1 MASAVNSEKHR
12 RWTAPREDQSVM
24 IDPPLGDWSTLLV
37 ANRERSSKIDWGV
50 QGRPFRELRRTLR
63 SEAIRLAT
71 EYTANTLG
79 LSLPEMDLGA
89 ESNGPIVVSGH
100 QPEWFHPGVWAK
112 NFALSAAARSLNAV
126 PIQLVI
132 DNDLCQRTSILV
144 PCRDGDQVRFEA
156 VPFDNGQVAPWEEQ
170 TVESQELAST
180 FVERVGRVLEPW
192 DIQPLL
198 PTVWSETLETLNR
211 TGKWADALTQ
221 ARGQVERRW
230 GAGTLELPLS
240 QLCEL
245 DEFRWFACALLTR
258 LPELSAAYNRY
269 VADYRRTYRI
279 RNPTRPVPDLVRDG
293 DWLEAPF
300 WIWRTGHRHRERLFA
315 RQLPSRLELRAG
327 KEMIGS
333 IPLTPERSACC
344 AVDALRN
351 LSRQGWRLRTRA
363 LTTTW
368 FARLFLADL
377 FIHGIGG
384 SHYDEMTDRLMTEW
398 LGVPLL
404 PHTTVTATARLPLML
419 QSSRGTE
426 SSSSASGV
434 ADNSSWNAE
443 EAPLPDSDSQLRWLL
458 NDTRSNP
465 QRYVTARDDATHEL
479 LADRARLVVEQHEVE
494 SWPRARRLAPAQR
507 RRNAERYRQLR
518 SLNNQLSSLLE
529 PLRNR
534 LQQQRHL
541 TAENA
546 RAARVLNSR
555 EAAWCL
561 FPEETLRPFYTRF
574 FPAPA
579 S

>member
-1 MASAVNSEKHR
+1 MASAVNFEKHR
-12 RWTAPREDQSVM
+12 RWTAPREDQSVL
-24 IDPPLGDWSTLLV
+24 IDPPFGDWSTLL
-37 ANRERSSKIDWGV
+37 ATNRERGREIDWDV

-89 ESNGPIVVSGH
+89 ESNRPIIVSGH

-156 VPFDNGQVAPWEEQ
+156 VPFDNGLVAPWEEQ
-170 TVESQELAST
+170 SVESRDLAST
-180 FVERVGRVLEPW
+180 FAERVGRVLEPW

-198 PTVWSETLETLNR
+198 PTVWPETFETLKR

-245 DEFRWFACALLTR
+245 DEFRWFACALLAR
-258 LPELSAAYNRY
+258 LPELSVAYNQY
-269 VADYRRTYRI
+269 VADYRRTYRM

-300 WIWRTGHRHRERLFA
+300 WIWRAGHRHRERLFA
-315 RQLPSRLELRAG
+315 RQLSDRLELRAG
-327 KEMIGS
+327 KEMVGS
-333 IPLTPERSACC
+333 IPLTPDRSACC

-404 PHTTVTATARLPLML
+404 PHTTVTATARLPLTL
-419 QSSRGTE
+419 DAFTNSSRNE
-426 SSSSASGV
+426 
-434 ADNSSWNAE
+434 D

-465 QRYVTARDDATHEL
+465 QRYVTERDDATNEL
-479 LADRARLVVEQHEVE
+479 LADRARLVAEQHDVE

>member
-1 MASAVNSEKHR
+1 MASAVNFEKRR
-12 RWTAPREDQSVM
+12 RWTAPREDQSVL
-24 IDPPLGDWSTLLV
+24 IDPPLREWSTMLA
-37 ANRERSSKIDWGV
+37 ANRERSLEIDWDV
-50 QGRPFRELRRTLR
+50 QGRSFRDLRRTLR
-63 SEAIRLAT
+63 AEAIRLAT
-71 EYTANTLG
+71 DYTASTLR
-79 LSLPEMDLGA
+79 LSLPEIDLGA
-89 ESNGPIVVSGH
+89 ELNSPIVVSGH

-112 NFALSAAARSLNAV
+112 NFALSAAARSLHAI

-170 TVESQELAST
+170 TVESRELAST
-180 FVERVGRVLEPW
+180 FADRVGRVLEPW

-198 PTVWSETLETLNR
+198 PTVWSETFETLNR
-211 TGKWADALTQ
+211 TCKWADALTQ

-245 DEFRWFACALLTR
+245 DEFRWFACALLAR
-258 LPELSAAYNRY
+258 LPELSDAYNRY
-269 VADYRRTYRI
+269 VADYRGTYRI
-279 RNPTRPVPDLVRDG
+279 RNPTRPVPDLARDR

-300 WIWRTGHRHRERLFA
+300 WIWRAGHRHRERLFA
-315 RQLPSRLELRAG
+315 RQLPDRLELRAG
-327 KEMIGS
+327 KEPVGS
-333 IPLTPERSACC
+333 IPLTPNRTACC

-398 LGVPLL
+398 LGIPLL
-404 PHTTVTATARLPLML
+404 PHTTVTATARLPLTL
-419 QSSRGTE
+419 ESSRGTE
-426 SSSSASGV
+426 PFRSEPNASA
-434 ADNSSWNAE
+434 NSSRNDDDS
-443 EAPLPDSDSQLRWLL
+443 PLPDSDAQLRWLL

-465 QRYVTARDDATHEL
+465 QRYVTERDDATKEL
-479 LADRARLVVEQHEVE
+479 LAERAHLVSEQHEVE
-494 SWPRARRLAPAQR
+494 SWPRARRLAPVQR

-518 SLNNQLSSLLE
+518 TLNNQLSSLLE

-561 FPEETLRPFYTRF
+561 FPDETLRAFYTRS
-574 FPAPA
+574 FPAPT